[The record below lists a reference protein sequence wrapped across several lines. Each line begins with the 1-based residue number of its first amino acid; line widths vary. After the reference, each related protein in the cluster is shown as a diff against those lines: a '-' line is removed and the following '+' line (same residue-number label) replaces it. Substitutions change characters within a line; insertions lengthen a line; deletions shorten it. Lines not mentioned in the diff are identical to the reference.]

1 MDANKWP
8 KRKLFLFH
16 KNSKMLDEED
26 NERKAWSSAVITSG
40 ALQQKTKT
48 QPNKNKQT
56 NENQE

>member
-1 MDANKWP
+1 
-8 KRKLFLFH
+8 
-16 KNSKMLDEED
+16 MLDEED